1 MKRCPECRRDYY
13 DDSLLY
19 CLDDGNALLEGPAS
33 SSEAGDEPA
42 TAILH
47 STAAPGEAPTRAQIN
62 TTNETEILPS
72 AEIGK
77 TKGKRTTYLMA
88 VGGLLVIVAAAAGGW
103 YLFGDKL
110 FSTPQPFAKISS
122 EELFTGDII
131 GTYTLS
137 PDGKLIAYFTRA
149 IKEGKDTKMVVV
161 RQLGSGAESVI
172 REVEAES
179 NQIWIESF
187 SPDGEYI
194 YFSESSVGGK
204 PTLYKTST
212 LGGNAQKILEDMTVP
227 KISPD
232 GKKIAFKRPGEDKN
246 IYWANID
253 GSAQEIILAGA
264 DINAGTIVLGGW
276 SPDGTKLSMWY
287 WRSDIK
293 DESGGNDSPYFVA
306 VLDIAVPSG
315 SATDRLRVL
324 IEEDWPNDPRAFHW
338 AADGH
343 GLIFLVNK
351 IGSPLKADI
360 FYLSYPGSELRQL
373 TDDAVNYLD
382 LQVAAD
388 GKNII
393 AKSGIGLSSLWSLDP
408 RTKIAKRLTSED
420 KTIFAGSL
428 STSNDGRLFY
438 LKRGKGSDEFY
449 SMKQDGTD
457 QRKLFTRKGTVE
469 DFDVTSD
476 GKYFFVN
483 AWPPSG
489 PGLLLHRMDIDG
501 SNEIQLTDVK
511 DSFDVNVRT
520 TDNGSVWFARQL
532 GLGGSVPREIMKLPI
547 EGGVAEKVEGL
558 EPAFRNVRP
567 VLSPDD
573 KHLAYIAVV
582 KNDQTG
588 KSDVYLRIVEMND
601 GVAGN
606 KILETNGDQIGSINW
621 TPDSSAI
628 VFERDIARHDLFQLD
643 IASKKEMQISEFET
657 NMDTGDFVWS
667 PDGTKILMFKFTSLT
682 SLVRIKD
689 MGLAN

>member
-1 MKRCPECRRDYY
+1 MKRCPQCSRDYN
-13 DDSLLY
+13 DDTLSF
-19 CLDDGNALLEGPAS
+19 CLDDGTELLFGPKS
-33 SSEAGDEPA
+33 FDEPQ
-42 TAILH
+42 TAILQE
-47 STAAPGEAPTRAQIN
+47 TDVRAEAPTRQEIN
-62 TTNETEILPS
+62 TTNETAVLPS
-72 AEIGK
+72 AGLGVVQTAS
-77 TKGKRTTYLMA
+77 TKRR
-88 VGGLLVIVAAAAGGW
+88 GLVFAGAGLALIVIIAGSW
-103 YLFGDKL
+103 YFFGEKL
-110 FSTPQPFAKISS
+110 FAKRQPFAKISS
-122 EELFTGDII
+122 EEIFTGDKI

-137 PDGKLIAYFTRA
+137 PDSKLIAYLKQA

-172 REVEAES
+172 REVDAES
-179 NQIWIESF
+179 SDLWVESF
-187 SPDGEYI
+187 SPDGEFI
-194 YFSESSVGGK
+194 YFTERLVGRK

-212 LGGNAQKILEDMTVP
+212 LGGSAQKILEDVTVP

-232 GKKIAFKRPGEDKN
+232 GKKIGFKRPGDGKN

-253 GSAQEIILAGA
+253 GSGQEIILAGA
-264 DINAGTIVLGGW
+264 DINAGAIVLGGW
-276 SPDGTKLSMWY
+276 SPDSTKLSMWY

-293 DESGGNDSPYFVA
+293 NESGGNDSPYFVA
-306 VLDIAVPSG
+306 VLDTAVPSG
-315 SATDRLRVL
+315 SSTDRVRVL
-324 IEEDWPNDPRAFHW
+324 IKEDWPNDPSAFHW

-343 GLIFLVNK
+343 GLIFLARK

-360 FYLSYPGSELRQL
+360 FYLSYPGGELRQL

-388 GKNII
+388 GKSLI
-393 AKSGIGLSSLWSLDP
+393 AKSGIGLNSLWSLDP
-408 RTKIAKRLTSED
+408 KTKVAKRLTSED
-420 KTIFAGSL
+420 KTTFSGSL

-489 PGLLLHRMDIDG
+489 PGILLHRMDIDG

-511 DSFDVNVRT
+511 DSFDINVRT

-532 GLGGSVPREIMKLPI
+532 GLGGSVPYHIMRMPVS
-547 EGGVAEKVEGL
+547 GGTAEKVEGL

-567 VLSPDD
+567 VLSPDE

-601 GVAGN
+601 GVAGK
-606 KILETNGDQIGSINW
+606 KILETNGDRVGMINW

-628 VFERDIARHDLFQLD
+628 IFERDIARHDLFQID
-643 IASKKEMQISEFET
+643 IASKKETQISEFDT
-657 NMDTGDFVWS
+657 NTDTGDFVWS
-667 PDGTKILMFKFTSLT
+667 QDGTKILMFKFTGLT

-689 MGLAN
+689 MGLTD